1 MYKYYKKVNENPV
14 GLAFLSFLE
23 ILRIYFVH
31 KHPSFKAAATGGE
44 WLGTIFQ
51 DTITKYHW
59 AESSETLSQ
68 NL

>member
-1 MYKYYKKVNENPV
+1 MYKSYKKVNENPV

-31 KHPSFKAAATGGE
+31 KHRSFKAPASE